1 MKLTFFFSLLLLT
14 LTARA
19 DWQDEAAT
27 GALLLADDQG
37 DITAATQSRNGAT
50 THPITN

>member
-27 GALLLADDQG
+27 GALLLARQ
-37 DITAATQSRNGAT
+37 ALES
-50 THPITN
+50 